1 MNKAAS
7 LALLV
12 VGIILLVYGIN
23 AHGSIVSSAKEVVT
37 GTPTDKSMW
46 LIILGVI
53 GIIIGG
59 LGTLFRRSGN

>member
-1 MNKAAS
+1 MNRPAF

-12 VGIILLVYGIN
+12 IGIVLLVFGIN
-23 AHGSIVSSAKEVVT
+23 AHDSVASNAKEIVT

-46 LIILGVI
+46 LIVGGIA

-59 LGTLFRRSGN
+59 LGSLFRRAQ

>member
-7 LALLV
+7 IAILV
-12 VGIILLVYGIN
+12 AGVILLIFGIN
-23 AHGSIVSSAKEVVT
+23 ANDSLVSSAKEVVT

-59 LGTLFRRSGN
+59 LGSLFRRSGH